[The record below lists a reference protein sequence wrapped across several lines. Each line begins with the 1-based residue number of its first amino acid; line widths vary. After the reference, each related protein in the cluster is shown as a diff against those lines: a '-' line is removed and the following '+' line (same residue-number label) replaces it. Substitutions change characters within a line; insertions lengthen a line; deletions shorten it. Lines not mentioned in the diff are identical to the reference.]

1 MRNLKRAL
9 SLGLTA
15 AMISGLMVMG
25 SSAASYADVTSENNQ
40 EAIDVLQA
48 VGIMV
53 GDENG
58 DFNPDQNVTRNEMA
72 VIMSNLMEYNVATYA
87 NTSPFTDVPSWAEPY
102 VAACWT
108 NGITAGTSDTT
119 YGGGND
125 VTTAQAA
132 LMLMKALGYFQYQQ
146 DFGSDW
152 QLATTRQGNAID
164 LFDGV
169 DAGVTEPLTRD
180 DVAQLVLN
188 TLTSGMVTPTTS
200 GSITV
205 GGVTIANSVEY
216 NYVTSN
222 AGYARSISDEMSTTD
237 QTDATAS
244 IVELGEDLYQGD
256 LARDWDALD
265 AFGRPSAIWSYLDNE
280 IGTYVNDRT
289 ATWTTLVSE
298 RDLYRA
304 AGTTAVDNYGW
315 NIYVDGQ
322 LVDRTTYPNGYDLDR
337 NDTERW
343 MKTGDGVVTEMFVDT
358 VSESVY
364 VTMINTYVAE
374 VTRVE
379 ADETEGDYNV
389 TVTMKTRPEAFTT
402 NREFNS
408 DVEYTRGDIVIV
420 GVADGVIETMALAET
435 VEGTVSAVK
444 ANDYLTIDGSPY
456 DYNYAYA
463 TDGVVNTYT
472 EDNRGLYDLENSV
485 PANPRAGDE
494 VVLYLDASGC
504 LVAVAEAGNVAEDY
518 IYVSGIHQAYGDNSA
533 KVVHYDGTTET
544 KDIDEVDDDTP
555 TVVDDLTD
563 EYDTGKKLG
572 LGVYKYRG
580 SSEYDLTSRFY
591 TDSEGDYEYA
601 ATFFTEGEI
610 ENGRARMTGQE
621 QDTPANKLS
630 FNVDSNTVFVVVED
644 DVAFVG
650 YENVPT
656 MKSTS
661 TPVEGWVVVDG
672 KTDSQDAQV
681 GVADI
686 VFITSDV
693 TYEVDNDSF
702 FVVASTGAEE
712 SLYDTEGN
720 DTLWSYTVYIEGVE
734 ETLVASTQLNV
745 DEIGVY
751 KIVSR
756 DSDGYVADVDQVVTA
771 AEIRDFGASSDAY
784 AEVGRNGGLTLN
796 DPDKSDKSDPN
807 NAVYNERFTI
817 TSETMVLVA
826 YMKDNNVD
834 IDTVEVGDIGDIN
847 QPVNGVPTADTSA
860 VYVLNVDDIDETAP
874 VAKLILVVNPGTE
887 DETPDGPDFSGGD
900 AQELTMRAT
909 VADVEEALKN
919 GDVVIKS
926 DWIPA
931 PSDTLTIPANTTLT
945 IQGNFDAMAQEVI
958 IDAAN
963 SSTLAV
969 QKTFTT
975 NDDRINYNVDAGT
988 MHIYTRDDKNSGDA
1002 KNIIVDGAIDVTSL
1016 VLQGTGNVTLNGD
1029 VYVENNVRN
1038 ANTKANMITVTVKG
1052 HTEVGGDSS
1061 TLINWDVL
1069 SDDTLIVRGTV
1080 AGNVTVGGASS
1091 AGRVEIG
1098 TMNGDI
1104 VLVYGTITITE
1115 ELNSKTISVDE
1126 DVVEATLILDS
1137 GITVSNEAAENFAG
1151 NIAADALDGNSFT
1164 VTDKEDELTADNGA
1178 LALDFL
1184 SEAAGYTYQDEEVFG
1199 SYTVSG
1205 NSVTIYVDAKG
1216 DDLGNKTGRDTMI
1229 DATARFLGALYRID
1243 NGDSVSEITY
1253 DGDAYTWVIPEDSG
1267 DENLT
1272 GSNWRTGEEEDLT
1285 TLTRAIF
1292 GTTSDDSDVCPPS
1305 VTLTINNEEIT
1316 LNLVFADG
1324 IDKDY
1329 EWSKGDTTVA
1339 EEA

>member
-544 KDIDEVDDDTP
+544 KDIDEVDDVTP
-555 TVVDDLTD
+555 TVDDLTD

-591 TDSEGDYEYA
+591 KDSEGDYEYA
-601 ATFFTEGEI
+601 ATFFTKGEI
-610 ENGRARMTGQE
+610 ENGRARMTGQD
-621 QDTPANKLS
+621 QGTPANKLS

-644 DVAFVG
+644 GVAFVG

-734 ETLVASTQLNV
+734 ETLVASTQLDV

-756 DSDGYVADVDQVVTA
+756 DSDGYVADVDKVVTA

-796 DPDKSDKSDPN
+796 DPAKSDKSDPN
-807 NAVYNERFTI
+807 NAVHNKRFTI

-887 DETPDGPDFSGGD
+887 DETPDGPDWDVSGQPLPQY
-900 AQELTMRAT
+900 AS
-909 VADVEEALKN
+909 VSDVEEALKN
-919 GDVVIKS
+919 GNVVIEGTWMPDNTALS
-926 DWIPA
+926 G
-931 PSDTLTIPANTTLT
+931 TLSIPANTTLK
-945 IQGNFDAMAQEVI
+945 IEGSFDASNGVI
-958 IDAAN
+958 SAYSSSGLVVEEKFSAPKTAN
-963 SSTLAV
+963 L
-969 QKTFTT
+969 
-975 NDDRINYNVDAGT
+975 NYNVTAKTMSVDAAT
-988 MHIYTRDDKNSGDA
+988 TSISGDLTITEKLWFSGNTTIEA
-1002 KNIIVDGAIDVTSL
+1002 ESTVEVTGELDG
-1016 VLQGTGNVTLNGD
+1016 N
-1029 VYVENNVRN
+1029 
-1038 ANTKANMITVTVKG
+1038 KTVTIEG
-1052 HTEVGGDSS
+1052 
-1061 TLINWDVL
+1061 
-1069 SDDTLIVRGTV
+1069 TLIVN
-1080 AGNVTVGGASS
+1080 GNMEENAIVFSDESLYVTGIMSGKLTLGGEESSQVGYAK
-1091 AGRVEIG
+1091 IG
-1098 TMNGDI
+1098 TMNGTVD
-1104 VLVYGTITITE
+1104 LVNGTMVVTE
-1115 ELNSKTISVDE
+1115 ALGEDFSVTVNAE
-1126 DVVEATLILDS
+1126 ADVTLSLER
-1137 GITVSNEAAENFAG
+1137 GITVDEK
-1151 NIAADALDGNSFT
+1151 AADALKKVGVALDVDTMEGGVDLTASEDDESLTVDSTVADALLMAAANYQWDDEKTFGTYTVDRNTVTITVTEKGSDDGN
-1164 VTDKEDELTADNGA
+1164 A
-1178 LALDFL
+1178 
-1184 SEAAGYTYQDEEVFG
+1184 
-1199 SYTVSG
+1199 
-1205 NSVTIYVDAKG
+1205 
-1216 DDLGNKTGRDTMI
+1216 TGRDTMI
-1229 DATARFLGALYRID
+1229 DATARFLGALHAEGAEAIEYKETSYAW
-1243 NGDSVSEITY
+1243 NGE
-1253 DGDAYTWVIPEDSG
+1253 AL
-1267 DENLT
+1267 LT
-1272 GSNWRTGEEEDLT
+1272 GSKWTVNGDDYVDGSPKEDSQDETAETWTRNSLT
-1285 TLTRAIF
+1285 YYIF
-1292 GTTSDDSDVCPPS
+1292 GSSKEGSQIEKDCPPTVDLVVDGKS
-1305 VTLTINNEEIT
+1305 VT
-1316 LNLVFADG
+1316 LNLVFGSGITADT
-1324 IDKDY
+1324 K
-1329 EWSKGDTTVA
+1329 WTDTA
-1339 EEA
+1339 EA